1 MMIDTRLCALVG
13 KSATP
18 ARRRC
23 LSAKLKDFYCRGRL
37 KKMKANFSTTD
48 LIYYPG
54 DFLPSINV
62 ISAIFDNTRCGS
74 RSAQRSWL
82 TDGLTGVSA

>member
-1 MMIDTRLCALVG
+1 MIDPRLCGLVG

-18 ARRRC
+18 ARRPC
-23 LSAKLKDFYCRGRL
+23 LSAKPKDFYCPERL

-62 ISAIFDNTRCGS
+62 ISAICDNTRCGS

-82 TDGLTGVSA
+82 TDGLTWVCA

>member
-1 MMIDTRLCALVG
+1 MIDPRLCALVG

-48 LIYYPG
+48 LIYCPG

-62 ISAIFDNTRCGS
+62 ISAICDNTRCGS

-82 TDGLTGVSA
+82 TDGLTGVCA